1 MAVKSFDKFLEELK
15 KIDSNLINEST
26 ANDLTE
32 IFNAAVDIRANEL
45 KNELKEEMLKEA
57 TELKKEMTGEAETL
71 RDEIVTEATEFKD
84 KLINTIDRVLDET
97 VNEFHEKYEDN
108 IVDDVKLVFYEKF
121 FNDVKSSFEKHNFN
135 LQESDINVVSS
146 LKKKLEEKDDELND
160 KIQQIY
166 SLQDD
171 LLGEQ
176 VKVILNEKTK
186 DLTDMEKNKLFG
198 LLEDV
203 DFNSVEEAER
213 KINLFMEKFSDVG
226 SSTINEMNE
235 TPIKIAGK
243 SNDDNI
249 AQRWANSI

>member
-32 IFNAAVDIRANEL
+32 IFNAAVDIRAEEM

-57 TELKKEMTGEAETL
+57 TDLKEEMTGEAERL
-71 RDEIVTEATEFKD
+71 RDEIVTEATEFKE
-84 KLINTIDRVLDET
+84 KLIDTIDRVLDET
-97 VNEFHEKYEDN
+97 VNEFYEKYEDN
-108 IVDDVKLVFYEKF
+108 ITDDIKLVFYEKF

-135 LQESDINVVSS
+135 LHESDIDVVSS
-146 LKKKLEEKDDELND
+146 LKKKLEEKDSELNE
-160 KIQQIY
+160 KIQHIY
-166 SLQDD
+166 NLQDE

-186 DLTDMEKNKLFG
+186 ELTDMEKNKLFG

-203 DFNSVEEAER
+203 EFNSVEEAER
-213 KINLFMEKFSDVG
+213 KIDLFMEKFSDVDI
-226 SSTINEMNE
+226 TINEMEE
-235 TPIKIAGK
+235 TPIKITGK
-243 SNDDNI
+243 SDDNV
-249 AQRWANSI
+249 AQKWASLI